1 MGIHQVLLFIAKD
14 ITAPNEDLNLSHPQN
29 TRGVTPTDIFQ
40 VPSPSNS
47 EKYYLSDNKISLFF
61 SSFIYLPFLRF
72 PYFICFS
79 IYVLSCN
86 QFPHLILLY
95 VYI

>member
-29 TRGVTPTDIFQ
+29 TRGVTGTDIFQ

-47 EKYYLSDNKISLFF
+47 EKYYLSDNKISFF
-61 SSFIYLPFLRF
+61 SLLLFIYLFCDSPILFVFLSMYSAVTSF
-72 PYFICFS
+72 HI
-79 IYVLSCN
+79 
-86 QFPHLILLY
+86 
-95 VYI
+95 

>member
-29 TRGVTPTDIFQ
+29 TRGVTATDIFQ

-47 EKYYLSDNKISLFF
+47 EKYYLSDNKISLLF
-61 SSFIYLPFLRF
+61 SSFIYLPFCDS
-72 PYFICFS
+72 PI
-79 IYVLSCN
+79 LSV
-86 QFPHLILLY
+86 FLSMYSAVTSFHI
-95 VYI
+95 

>member
-29 TRGVTPTDIFQ
+29 TRGVTATDIFQ

-47 EKYYLSDNKISLFF
+47 EKYYLSDNKISFFPFFYLFTFFAIPLFYLFF
-61 SSFIYLPFLRF
+61 YLCTQL
-72 PYFICFS
+72 
-79 IYVLSCN
+79 
-86 QFPHLILLY
+86 
-95 VYI
+95 